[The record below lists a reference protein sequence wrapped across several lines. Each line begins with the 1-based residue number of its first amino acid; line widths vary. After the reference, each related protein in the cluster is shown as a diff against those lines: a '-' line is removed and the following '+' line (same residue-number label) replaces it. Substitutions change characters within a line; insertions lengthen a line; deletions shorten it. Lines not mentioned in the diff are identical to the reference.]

1 MKVRKSILI
10 ALLAA
15 LTLFSGI
22 APTAYARRANKT
34 VHLKVNK
41 KNLGPYGGKYLAPK
55 KQKPVKDR
63 YRSPVSGNILYG
75 KPVKRDKVKHY

>member
-1 MKVRKSILI
+1 MKAGKFILI

-15 LTLFSGI
+15 STLFSGL
-22 APTAYARRANKT
+22 APTAYARRGNKV
-34 VHLKVNK
+34 VHIKLSK
-41 KNLGPYGGKYLAPK
+41 KNQGPYGGKYLAPK